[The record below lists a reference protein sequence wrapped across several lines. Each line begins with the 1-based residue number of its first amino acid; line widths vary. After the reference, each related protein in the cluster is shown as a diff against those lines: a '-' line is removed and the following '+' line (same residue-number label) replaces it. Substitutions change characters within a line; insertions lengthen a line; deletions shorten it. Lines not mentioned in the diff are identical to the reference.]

1 MKVVIRK
8 DLERDSIPDS
18 REEYRTWYTRQ
29 DVDGKDVLYQHP
41 ETGDVVILLADK
53 TMAVLYSIDL
63 DFEER

>member
-1 MKVVIRK
+1 MKIVIRK

-29 DVDGKDVLYQHP
+29 DVDGREMLYQHP
-41 ETGDVVILLADK
+41 ETGDVVILLDDK
-53 TMAVLYSIDL
+53 TMAVLYSVDL

>member
-41 ETGDVVILLADK
+41 ETGDVVILLEDK

>member
-41 ETGDVVILLADK
+41 ETGDVVILLNNR
-53 TMAVLYSIDL
+53 TMAVLYSVDL